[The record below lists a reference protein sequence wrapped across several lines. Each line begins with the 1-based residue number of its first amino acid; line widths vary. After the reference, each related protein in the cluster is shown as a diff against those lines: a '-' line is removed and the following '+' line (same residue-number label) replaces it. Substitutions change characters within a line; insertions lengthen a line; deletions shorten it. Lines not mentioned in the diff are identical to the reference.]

1 MVNHDVG
8 RLPVIE
14 RTHPGRLVGMITRSD
29 LLSAQRRRLDE
40 MKLAKSVKLW
50 GPVKEEAGD

>member
-1 MVNHDVG
+1 
-8 RLPVIE
+8 
-14 RTHPGRLVGMITRSD
+14 MITRSD

-50 GPVKEEAGD
+50 GPVKGEAGD